1 MVVLQVGSPT
11 SNFRFIWQFVKNAVC
26 PLPLPRP
33 QAESEPPRVR
43 QSNVSTGST
52 GDSVL
57 FVFSQLYWGI
67 TYRKQ
72 FALLD
77 VKLAEL

>member
-1 MVVLQVGSPT
+1 MVLLQVGSPT
-11 SNFRFIWQFVKNAVC
+11 SNLRFTWQLVRNAVC

-43 QSNVSTGST
+43 HSNASTGST

-57 FVFSQLYWGI
+57 LSFQS
-67 TYRKQ
+67 
-72 FALLD
+72 ALLEYN
-77 VKLAEL
+77 VQKAICPIRYKA